1 MTSAPMTVLRSLL
14 FIPGDSE
21 KKLAKAAEVK
31 ADAIIIDLEDSVA
44 APRKDAARAMAR
56 EFLKT
61 APRRSKLFVR
71 INPLESD
78 APKHDL
84 AAVMPGR
91 PDGIVFP
98 KAAGAAS
105 VEAISKELD
114 ALEKQQGLA
123 AGSTPILAIAAESAA
138 GVLTVGEYAKA
149 KPARLLGL
157 SWGPWDLAADLGA
170 ATNRDADGAFGF
182 TYRMA
187 MSMTLLGAK
196 AAGVLAID
204 TPHTDFKDEQGLLA
218 LCKSIRRDGWNGKLA
233 IHPAQVDV
241 INEGFRPSADEVAHA
256 ERVIAAFESA
266 ATGVASLDGV
276 MLDLPHLKQ
285 ARNVLALRDASK

>member
-1 MTSAPMTVLRSLL
+1 MTLVLRSML
-14 FIPGDSE
+14 FVPGDSE
-21 KKLAKAAEVK
+21 KKLAKATGVK
-31 ADAIIIDLEDSVA
+31 ADALIIDLEDSVA
-44 APRKDAARAMAR
+44 APRKEAARRLTLEVLKSTAKAAR
-56 EFLKT
+56 KT
-61 APRRSKLFVR
+61 KLFVR

-78 APKHDL
+78 APKLDL
-84 AAVMPGR
+84 AAVVEGQ

-98 KAAGAAS
+98 KASGTAS
-105 VEAISKELD
+105 VETVSQELD
-114 ALEKQQGLA
+114 ALEKRHGQSVGA
-123 AGSTPILAIAAESAA
+123 TPILAIAAETAM
-138 GVLTVGEYAKA
+138 GVLTAGDYAKA
-149 KPARLLGL
+149 KPARLIGL

-218 LCKSIRRDGWNGKLA
+218 LCKTIRRDGWNGKFA
-233 IHPAQVDV
+233 IHPAQVDI

-256 ERVIAAFESA
+256 ERVIAAFDGIGD
-266 ATGVASLDGV
+266 GVASLDGV

-285 ARNVLALRDASK
+285 ARNVLALKDASK

>member
-1 MTSAPMTVLRSLL
+1 MTMLLRAML

-21 KKLAKAAEVK
+21 KKLAKAVEVK

-44 APRKDAARAMAR
+44 APRKKAARGLAL
-56 EFLKT
+56 EFLKSR
-61 APRRSKLFVR
+61 PCKSKLFVR
-71 INPLESD
+71 INPLDSD
-78 APKHDL
+78 APRQDL
-84 AAVMPGR
+84 AAVIAGR

-114 ALEKQQGLA
+114 ALEKQHGLT
-123 AGSTPILAIAAESAA
+123 AGSTPILAIAAETAI
-138 GVLTVGEYAKA
+138 GVLTAGEYAKV
-149 KPARLLGL
+149 KPQRLIGL

-170 ATNRDADGAFGF
+170 ATNRDTDGNFGF

-187 MSMTLLGAK
+187 MSLTLLGAK

-204 TPHTDFKDEQGLLA
+204 TPYTDFKDDAGLLA
-218 LCKSIRRDGWNGKLA
+218 LCKCIRRDGWNGKFA

-241 INEGFRPSADEVAHA
+241 INEGFRPSAEEVAHA
-256 ERVIAAFESA
+256 ERVVAAFENT

-285 ARNVLALRDASK
+285 ARNVLALGDASR

>member
-1 MTSAPMTVLRSLL
+1 MTMLLRAML

-21 KKLAKAAEVK
+21 KKLAKAAGVN

-44 APRKDAARAMAR
+44 AGRKNAARQLTLD
-56 EFLKT
+56 FLKST
-61 APRRSKLFVR
+61 PARTSKLFVR
-71 INPLESD
+71 INPLDSD
-78 APKHDL
+78 APKKDL
-84 AAVMPGR
+84 AAVIAGR

-98 KAAGAAS
+98 KAAGTAS

-114 ALEKQQGLA
+114 ALEKQHGLA
-123 AGSTPILAIAAESAA
+123 AGATPILAIAAETAM

-149 KPARLLGL
+149 KPSRLIGL

-204 TPHTDFKDEQGLLA
+204 TPHTDFRDEQGLLA
-218 LCKSIRRDGWNGKLA
+218 LCKSLRRDGWNGKFA
-233 IHPAQVDV
+233 IHPAQVDI
-241 INEGFRPSADEVAHA
+241 INEGFRPSAEEIAHA
-256 ERVIAAFESA
+256 ERVIKAFDGL
-266 ATGVASLDGV
+266 TDGVASLDGV

-285 ARNVLALRDASK
+285 ARNVLALRDAAV

>member
-1 MTSAPMTVLRSLL
+1 MTMLLRAML

-44 APRKDAARAMAR
+44 APRKEAARKMAL
-56 EFLKT
+56 EFLKA
-61 APRRSKLFVR
+61 APQAARKSKLFVR

-78 APKHDL
+78 APRQDL
-84 AAVMPGR
+84 AAVIAGQ

-98 KAAGAAS
+98 KAAGVAS
-105 VEAISKELD
+105 VETISKELD
-114 ALEKQQGLA
+114 ALEKQHGVT
-123 AGSTPILAIAAESAA
+123 SPTPILAIAAETAI
-138 GVLTVGEYAKA
+138 GVLTAGEYAKA
-149 KPARLLGL
+149 KPQRLIGL

-170 ATNRDADGAFGF
+170 ATNRDADGNFGF

-187 MSMTLLGAK
+187 MSLTLLGAK

-241 INEGFRPSADEVAHA
+241 INEGFRPTAEEVAHA
-256 ERVIAAFESA
+256 ERVIAAFDTA

-285 ARNVLALRDASK
+285 ARNVLALRDAAA

>member
-1 MTSAPMTVLRSLL
+1 MTMLLRAML
-14 FIPGDSE
+14 FTPGDSE
-21 KKLAKAAEVK
+21 KKLAKAAEVN

-44 APRKDAARAMAR
+44 APRKDAARQMALD
-56 EFLKT
+56 FLKSR
-61 APRRSKLFVR
+61 PGKSKLFVR
-71 INPLESD
+71 INPLDTD

-84 AAVMPGR
+84 AAVMAGR

-105 VEAISKELD
+105 VETISKELD
-114 ALEKQQGLA
+114 ALEKQHGLA
-123 AGSTPILAIAAESAA
+123 AGATPILAIAGESAL
-138 GVLTVGEYAKA
+138 GVLTLSEYATA

-170 ATNRDADGAFGF
+170 ATNRDADGNFSF
-182 TYRMA
+182 TYRLA

-204 TPHTDFKDEQGLLA
+204 TPYTDFKDEQGLLA

-233 IHPAQVDV
+233 IHPAQVDI
-241 INEGFRPSADEVAHA
+241 INEGFRPSPEEVAHA
-256 ERVIAAFESA
+256 ERVIAAFDSA

-285 ARNVLALRDASK
+285 ARNILALSAASS

>member
-1 MTSAPMTVLRSLL
+1 MLLRSML

-44 APRKDAARAMAR
+44 APRKDAARRLAL
-56 EFLKT
+56 EFLKGA
-61 APRRSKLFVR
+61 APANRRSKVFVR
-71 INPLESD
+71 INPLE
-78 APKHDL
+78 AGAVGLDL
-84 AAVMPGR
+84 AAVMPGA

-98 KAAGAAS
+98 KAAGTAS
-105 VEAISKELD
+105 IETVAHVME
-114 ALEKQQGLA
+114 ALEKRENLTT
-123 AGSTPILAIAAESAA
+123 GSTKIVAIAGESAL
-138 GVLTVGEYAKA
+138 GVLTLGEYAKA
-149 KPARLLGL
+149 RPSRLIGL

-170 ATNRDADGAFGF
+170 STNRDADGAFGF

-218 LCKSIRRDGWNGKLA
+218 LCKTIRREGWNGKLA
-233 IHPAQVDV
+233 IHPAQVDI
-241 INEGFRPSADEVAHA
+241 INEGFKPSPEEIAHA
-256 ERVIAAFESA
+256 ERVLKAFDGI
-266 ATGVASLDGV
+266 TDGVASLDGV

-285 ARNVLALRDASK
+285 ARNTLALRDAAKA

>member
-1 MTSAPMTVLRSLL
+1 MTPLLRSML

-31 ADAIIIDLEDSVA
+31 ADAVIVDLEDSVA
-44 APRKDAARAMAR
+44 APRKDAARKLAL
-56 EFLKT
+56 EFLKSR
-61 APRRSKLFVR
+61 PGKSKLFVR
-71 INPLESD
+71 INPLDSD
-78 APKHDL
+78 APRHDL
-84 AAVMPGR
+84 AAVIAGR

-105 VEAISKELD
+105 LETISRELD
-114 ALEKQQGLA
+114 ALEKQHGVK
-123 AGSTPILAIAAESAA
+123 AGSTPILAIAAESAL

-149 KPARLLGL
+149 KPARLIGL

-170 ATNRDADGAFGF
+170 ATNRDADGNFGF
-182 TYRMA
+182 TYCMA
-187 MSMTLLGAK
+187 MSMTLVGAK

-204 TPHTDFKDEQGLLA
+204 TPHTDFRDEQGLLA
-218 LCKSIRRDGWNGKLA
+218 LCKSIRRDGWNGKFA
-233 IHPAQVDV
+233 IHPAQVDI
-241 INEGFRPSADEVAHA
+241 INEGFRPSAEEVAHA
-256 ERVIAAFESA
+256 ERVVAAFETA

-285 ARNVLALRDASK
+285 ARNVLALRDASNR

>member
-1 MTSAPMTVLRSLL
+1 MTLLLRAML

-44 APRKDAARAMAR
+44 APRKDAARKLAL
-56 EFLKT
+56 EFLKSR
-61 APRRSKLFVR
+61 PCKSKLFVR
-71 INPLESD
+71 INPLDSD
-78 APKHDL
+78 APKQDL
-84 AAVMPGR
+84 AAVIAGQ

-98 KAAGAAS
+98 KASGVAS

-114 ALEKQQGLA
+114 GLEKQHGLN
-123 AGSTPILAIAAESAA
+123 AGSTPILAIAAETAI
-138 GVLTVGEYAKA
+138 GVLTAGEYAKA
-149 KPARLLGL
+149 KPQRLIGL

-187 MSMTLLGAK
+187 MSLTLLGAK

-204 TPHTDFKDEQGLLA
+204 TPYTDFKDEAGLLA
-218 LCKSIRRDGWNGKLA
+218 LCKSIRRDGWNGKFA
-233 IHPAQVDV
+233 IHPAQVDI
-241 INEGFRPSADEVAHA
+241 INEGFRPTAEEVAHA
-256 ERVIAAFESA
+256 ERVIAAFENA

>member
-1 MTSAPMTVLRSLL
+1 MTMLLRSML

-21 KKLAKAAEVK
+21 KKLAKAAGVK

-44 APRKDAARAMAR
+44 AGRKDAARQLTLD
-56 EFLKT
+56 FLKSAASRT
-61 APRRSKLFVR
+61 SKLFVR
-71 INPLESD
+71 INPLDTD
-78 APKHDL
+78 APKKDL
-84 AAVMPGR
+84 AAVIAGR

-98 KAAGAAS
+98 KAAGAAP
-105 VEAISKELD
+105 VEAIAKELD
-114 ALEKQQGLA
+114 ALEKQHGLA
-123 AGSTPILAIAAESAA
+123 AESTPILAIAAETAM

-149 KPARLLGL
+149 KPARLIGL

-187 MSMTLLGAK
+187 MAMTLLGAK

-204 TPHTDFKDEQGLLA
+204 TPHTDFRDEQGLLA
-218 LCKSIRRDGWNGKLA
+218 LCKTIRRDGWNGKFA
-233 IHPAQVDV
+233 IHPAQVDI
-241 INEGFRPSADEVAHA
+241 INEGFRPSAEEIAHA
-256 ERVIAAFESA
+256 ERVIKAFHGL
-266 ATGVASLDGV
+266 TDGVASLDGV

-285 ARNVLALRDASK
+285 ARNVLALRDAAV